1 MEPLPPP
8 PSADDRV
15 RLVEQAL
22 KLGTLMDA
30 KELLDNDRDPDRH
43 GKALARLAVAGLP
56 VPAYLWESPPSWQDA
71 FVLGAYEGGRFIHRQ
86 QRSGGIA

>member
-1 MEPLPPP
+1 MDPLPQG
-8 PSADDRV
+8 PSAEDRL
-15 RLVEQAL
+15 RHQGL
-22 KLGTLMDA
+22 KLSTLMDA
-30 KELLDNDRDPDRH
+30 TELLDNDRDPDRH

-71 FVLGAYEGGRFIHRQ
+71 FVLGAYEGGRFLHRQ